1 MVKYAKTLIFKIKKE
16 RISFFFFLNIVLYK
30 QVVIRMKNLTILPA
44 DTYTVINKTVI
55 NDTDR
60 KIVSMLYQPIIGFT
74 AVCLYYTLLDD
85 LDKSELMSEDQT
97 HHHLMATMQLKLED
111 IVIARE
117 KLEGVGLLKTYM
129 KKGSVNQY
137 AYLIFSPISA
147 NDFFNHPILNIV
159 LYNNLGKKEYEK
171 LLSYFKIPRI
181 SLKDYED
188 ITCNF
193 DDVFESVRGNVLEM
207 NEDITKRDSNNIL
220 INKGIDFNLLISS
233 IPDNNLNE
241 KCFNKETKELINA
254 LSFTYNLSTLDMQ
267 NLVRNALN
275 EKGLIDKTVLRK
287 SCRDYYQFENGGNL
301 PTLIYNKQ
309 PEFLKKPTGDT
320 SKWAKMVYAFENL
333 TPFQFLKAKYKGA
346 EPTDR
351 DKRLIESLLVDQKL
365 NPGVVNVLIAY
376 VLKINN
382 EQLKKSYVETIA
394 GQWKRLNI
402 ETVEDAM
409 RITEKEHKK
418 LKRLMKTPTTKQA
431 PPKSLKEETKDIP
444 AWFNQNL
451 SQEEMTRE
459 DEDELNKILEELV

>member
-1 MVKYAKTLIFKIKKE
+1 M
-16 RISFFFFLNIVLYK
+16 R
-30 QVVIRMKNLTILPA
+30 NLTILPA

-60 KIVSMLYQPIIGFT
+60 KIISMLYQPIIGFT
-74 AVCLYYTLLDD
+74 AASLYFTLLDD
-85 LDKSELMSEDQT
+85 LNKSELMSEDLT

-117 KLEGVGLLKTYM
+117 KLEGIGLLKSYIR
-129 KKGSVNQY
+129 KDSINHY
-137 AYLIFSPISA
+137 AYLIYSPLTA
-147 NDFFNHPILNIV
+147 NEFFNHPILNIV

-171 LLSYFKIPRI
+171 LLNYYKIPRI
-181 SLKDYED
+181 NLKDYED

-193 DDVFESVRGNVLEM
+193 DDVFTSVKGNILEM

-220 INKGIDFNLLISS
+220 INKGVDFNLLISS
-233 IPDNNLNE
+233 IPTSMIND
-241 KCFNKETKELINA
+241 KCFNKETKDLINA

-267 NLVRNALN
+267 TLVRNAIN
-275 EKGLIDKTVLRK
+275 EKGLIDKTLLRK
-287 SCRDYYQFENGGNL
+287 NCRDYYQFDNNGNL

-309 PEFLKKPTGDT
+309 PDYLKKPSGDT
-320 SKWAKMVYAFENL
+320 SKWARMVYAFENL
-333 TPFQFLKAKYKGA
+333 NPYQFLKAKYKGA

-351 DKRLIESLLVDQKL
+351 DKRLIENLLADQKL

-402 ETVEDAM
+402 ETVEEAM
-409 RITEKEHKK
+409 KITEKEHKK
-418 LKRLMKTPTTKQA
+418 IKKMMEQTQNRATIKK
-431 PPKSLKEETKDIP
+431 PKEFSKEVPI
-444 AWFNQNL
+444 WFNQNL
-451 SQEEMTRE
+451 ESKEPTENDIEEF
-459 DEDELNKILEELV
+459 DKILEELV